1 MNTVDC
7 TPLLPALP
15 SDITVNRKGISHQSL
30 LIQYIN
36 VQIYKYS
43 GIEAVVERVFV
54 VTFDNKAVLN
64 GLLAVNEIVLGDDA
78 DGEAIDLTDALVL
91 TVCRFSTNQPI
102 LDENFVISNKNSRF
116 AVTYLPCFP

>member
-43 GIEAVVERVFV
+43 GIEAVVELVFV

-91 TVCRFSTNQPI
+91 TVCVGFQPI
-102 LDENFVISNKNSRF
+102 TQSLMRILLFQIKTVD
-116 AVTYLPCFP
+116 LQ